1 MQCACSGDQNTG
13 IAEAYNFKQGKIQTY
28 NVQTV
33 ITSNVHWTAVSMGSF
48 DYYIILRQFREKKV
62 MQILN
67 KT

>member
-48 DYYIILRQFREKKV
+48 DY
-62 MQILN
+62 
-67 KT
+67 